1 MFSTYQSQDVTILL
15 KDITGLVTPLGTR
28 EREARIQSGVHYSE
42 MLPLEYEPSPAY
54 LAAYHDALERYAG
67 ITAEAVARAAEQIWE
82 SRGRQCALVS
92 LARAGTPIGILIRRY
107 LQGRYG
113 ADLPHY
119 TISIIRGRG
128 IDRNAMAYLLDRHA
142 PGDIQFVDGW
152 TGKGAIQR
160 QLDAAMTDYPGVSP
174 GLTVLS
180 DPANVAAI
188 CGTHDDFLIASSCL
202 NSTVSGLL
210 SRTFLRGDI
219 IGPGDFHGAA
229 FYRELK
235 DQDLTYQFIDTI
247 QAPFPRLCRRRSP
260 APAQRPGRTGGG
272 APDRGGLRHP
282 GHQSHQA
289 QHRGGHPCP
298 AAAGALE
305 GAGPQPPGRSPS
317 GAHLPTGQGEGR
329 GAGGVSPGELPGLR
343 PDPGPGGHIAMGTI
357 LFASDLD
364 NTLLFSHRHRQP
376 EDRCVERLNG
386 AEQGFFTRE
395 TPDLLPQ
402 VVQRVH
408 LLPITTRSIEQ
419 YQRIQWPDG
428 TAPRIALTANG
439 AVLLRDG
446 QMDRAWYAASQALVR
461 DHWEAL
467 AAVLDHLTR
476 QGGATSVRCVEGV
489 YVYAAYPDIPAA
501 ERVAR
506 DWCGGSALQAVV
518 SGRKVYFF
526 PPGIDKGT
534 ALRRAVERFG
544 PERVIVAGDSV
555 IDVPMLRQADLA
567 LIPDAELLP
576 RLPRERTRVCG
587 RDCRFPDFVLEN
599 VLRYAASLENT

>member
-128 IDRNAMAYLLDRHA
+128 IDRNAMAYLLNRHA

-219 IGPGDFHGAA
+219 ISPGDFHGAA

-247 QAPFPRLCRRRSP
+247 QAHFPACADAVPPPRRS
-260 APAQRPGRTGGG
+260 GRAGLEEVHRIG
-272 APDRGGLRHP
+272 ADFGIRDINLIKPSIGEATRVLLRRVPWKVLVH
-282 GHQSHQA
+282 SL
-289 QHRGGHPCP
+289 RD
-298 AAAGALE
+298 E
-305 GAGPQPPGRSPS
+305 
-317 GAHLPTGQGEGR
+317 AHL
-329 GAGGVSPGELPGLR
+329 GLIDQLAR
-343 PDPGPGGHIAMGTI
+343 
-357 LFASDLD
+357 
-364 NTLLFSHRHRQP
+364 
-376 EDRCVERLNG
+376 EKG
-386 AEQGFFTRE
+386 AELVEYPLENYRACGLIR
-395 TPDLLPQ
+395 DLADTEPWERFCLPATW
-402 VVQRVH
+402 
-408 LLPITTRSIEQ
+408 TTRSSS
-419 YQRIQWPDG
+419 PTG
-428 TAPRIALTANG
+428 TGSPRTG
-439 AVLLRDG
+439 V
-446 QMDRAWYAASQALVR
+446 W
-461 DHWEAL
+461 
-467 AAVLDHLTR
+467 
-476 QGGATSVRCVEGV
+476 SV
-489 YVYAAYPDIPAA
+489 
-501 ERVAR
+501 
-506 DWCGGSALQAVV
+506 
-518 SGRKVYFF
+518 
-526 PPGIDKGT
+526 
-534 ALRRAVERFG
+534 
-544 PERVIVAGDSV
+544 
-555 IDVPMLRQADLA
+555 
-567 LIPDAELLP
+567 
-576 RLPRERTRVCG
+576 
-587 RDCRFPDFVLEN
+587 
-599 VLRYAASLENT
+599 

>member
-128 IDRNAMAYLLDRHA
+128 IDRNAMAYLLNRHA

-219 IGPGDFHGAA
+219 ISPGDFHGAA

-247 QAPFPRLCRRRSP
+247 QAHFPACADAVPPPRRSGRAGLTTGILFTNALLSP
-260 APAQRPGRTGGG
+260 TRRNDEQERTHQGPGR
-272 APDRGGLRHP
+272 RK
-282 GHQSHQA
+282 QS
-289 QHRGGHPCP
+289 
-298 AAAGALE
+298 
-305 GAGPQPPGRSPS
+305 
-317 GAHLPTGQGEGR
+317 
-329 GAGGVSPGELPGLR
+329 
-343 PDPGPGGHIAMGTI
+343 
-357 LFASDLD
+357 
-364 NTLLFSHRHRQP
+364 
-376 EDRCVERLNG
+376 
-386 AEQGFFTRE
+386 
-395 TPDLLPQ
+395 
-402 VVQRVH
+402 
-408 LLPITTRSIEQ
+408 
-419 YQRIQWPDG
+419 
-428 TAPRIALTANG
+428 
-439 AVLLRDG
+439 
-446 QMDRAWYAASQALVR
+446 
-461 DHWEAL
+461 
-467 AAVLDHLTR
+467 
-476 QGGATSVRCVEGV
+476 SVR
-489 YVYAAYPDIPAA
+489 
-501 ERVAR
+501 
-506 DWCGGSALQAVV
+506 
-518 SGRKVYFF
+518 
-526 PPGIDKGT
+526 
-534 ALRRAVERFG
+534 
-544 PERVIVAGDSV
+544 
-555 IDVPMLRQADLA
+555 
-567 LIPDAELLP
+567 
-576 RLPRERTRVCG
+576 
-587 RDCRFPDFVLEN
+587 
-599 VLRYAASLENT
+599 

>member
-128 IDRNAMAYLLDRHA
+128 IDRNAMAYLLNRHA

-219 IGPGDFHGAA
+219 IGPGDFADGLYKEAA
-229 FYRELK
+229 AMVFEEHKKGNMNPAQILNHFIGGEEQYREV
-235 DQDLTYQFIDTI
+235 
-247 QAPFPRLCRRRSP
+247 
-260 APAQRPGRTGGG
+260 
-272 APDRGGLRHP
+272 
-282 GHQSHQA
+282 
-289 QHRGGHPCP
+289 
-298 AAAGALE
+298 AA
-305 GAGPQPPGRSPS
+305 
-317 GAHLPTGQGEGR
+317 
-329 GAGGVSPGELPGLR
+329 
-343 PDPGPGGHIAMGTI
+343 
-357 LFASDLD
+357 LFHASL
-364 NTLLFSHRHRQP
+364 S
-376 EDRCVERLNG
+376 ESLNNE
-386 AEQGFFTRE
+386 EQ
-395 TPDLLPQ
+395 
-402 VVQRVH
+402 
-408 LLPITTRSIEQ
+408 
-419 YQRIQWPDG
+419 
-428 TAPRIALTANG
+428 
-439 AVLLRDG
+439 
-446 QMDRAWYAASQALVR
+446 
-461 DHWEAL
+461 
-467 AAVLDHLTR
+467 
-476 QGGATSVRCVEGV
+476 
-489 YVYAAYPDIPAA
+489 
-501 ERVAR
+501 
-506 DWCGGSALQAVV
+506 
-518 SGRKVYFF
+518 
-526 PPGIDKGT
+526 
-534 ALRRAVERFG
+534 RRALSETVKK
-544 PERVIVAGDSV
+544 IKKH
-555 IDVPMLRQADLA
+555 
-567 LIPDAELLP
+567 
-576 RLPRERTRVCG
+576 
-587 RDCRFPDFVLEN
+587 
-599 VLRYAASLENT
+599 SLEVKGKTADIRELQ